1 MTPNRETKNTC
12 SARRFAVTGGIGS
25 GKSAFC
31 ACLKELGFPV
41 FSCDDI
47 SRALWR
53 EKEYRAGLAKLFPAY
68 AVGEEPQKQ
77 QLSEAVFRDQNL
89 LDKLDAYAHPRI
101 MERLWR
107 DTEGFPVCFAEVP
120 LLFEGKY
127 EDLFDGV
134 IVVVRERSARIE
146 SVRKRDGG
154 HTDVLARMARQVDY
168 DKLDLSKYH
177 VVSNNGTREE
187 LFASAC
193 EVVKKLGI

>member
-1 MTPNRETKNTC
+1 MTPNRENIKAR
-12 SARRFAVTGGIGS
+12 SARRYAVTGGIGS
-25 GKSAFC
+25 GKSTFC

-53 EKEYRAGLAKLFPAY
+53 EADYRAGLAKLFPAY
-68 AVGEEPQKQ
+68 SVGKEPQRQ
-77 QLSEAVFRDQNL
+77 RLSEAVFRDQRL
-89 LDKLDAYAHPRI
+89 LDKLNAYAHPRI
-101 MERLWR
+101 MERLLR
-107 DTEGFPVCFAEVP
+107 ETEGVPVCFAEVP

-146 SVRKRDGG
+146 SVYKRDGG

-168 DKLDLSKYH
+168 DKLDLSNYR
-177 VVSNNGTREE
+177 VVSNNGTPEE
-187 LFASAC
+187 LFASAR
-193 EVVKKLGI
+193 ELVMELGI

>member
-1 MTPNRETKNTC
+1 MTPNKDTKNAR

-68 AVGEEPQKQ
+68 AVGGEPQKQ
-77 QLSEAVFRDQNL
+77 QLAEAVFRDQSL

-101 MERLWR
+101 MKRLLR
-107 DTEGFPVCFAEVP
+107 ETEGVPVCFAEVP

-134 IVVVRERSARIE
+134 IVLVRERSARIE
-146 SVRKRDGG
+146 SVRKRDGE
-154 HTDVLARMARQVDY
+154 HTDVLARMARQADY
-168 DKLDLSKYH
+168 DKLDLSKYR
-177 VVSNNGTREE
+177 VVVNNGTKEE
-187 LFASAC
+187 LFASAR
-193 EVVKKLGI
+193 EVVEKLGI